1 MESYITPKVSVIVPN
16 YNYAKYL
23 KERIDS
29 ILSQTYQNF
38 ELIILDD
45 CSTDNSRDIIEGYR
59 DDSHVSKII
68 YNEVNT
74 GSPFMQWETGINLCS
89 GEWIWIAESDD
100 KASPEFLS
108 TLLGEIEKTP
118 NAVLAFSNSHYI
130 DSSGTVLFSDNIN
143 DSSIMNVHIYEG
155 EVYVH
160 EKMLWSNHIYN
171 ASMVLFSRRAYCLIS
186 KDYVNYRCCGDWLF
200 WTNLCLQGKI
210 IESRQKLNFFRQHSN
225 RVTEKAS
232 RSMADWR
239 EVGSVL
245 SSFVTIMNLKGLELK
260 RFRGKWTNDFQLSH
274 YPDKKSFKDSFP
286 DVFNGTI
293 WDIYYYKLYVRIK
306 SRNK

>member
-1 MESYITPKVSVIVPN
+1 MEILRPKVSVIVPN
-16 YNYAKYL
+16 YNYAQYL

-29 ILSQTYQNF
+29 ILNQTYQNF

-59 DDSHVSKII
+59 GDSHVSKIV

-74 GSPFMQWETGINLCS
+74 GSPFMQWEKGINLCS

-108 TLLGEIEKTP
+108 ILLHKIETTP
-118 NAVLAFSNSHYI
+118 NAVLAFSDSHFI
-130 DSSGTVLFSDNIN
+130 DSSGNTLFFNNPN
-143 DSSIMNVHIYEG
+143 DSSVKNTHIYEG
-155 EVYVH
+155 EAYVH
-160 EKMLWSNHIYN
+160 KRMLWSNHIYN
-171 ASMVLFSRRAYCLIS
+171 ASMVLFSRRAYDLIS

-210 IESRQKLNFFRQHSN
+210 IESCQKLNFFRQHPN
-225 RVTEKAS
+225 RVTEKAG
-232 RSMADWR
+232 RSMDDWR

-245 SSFVTIMNLKGLELK
+245 SSFVTILNLKGFELK
-260 RFRGKWTNDFQLSH
+260 RFRGKWTNDFQLSR
-274 YPDKKSFKDSFP
+274 YPDKNSFKDSFP

-293 WDIYYYKLYVRIK
+293 GDIYYYKLFVRIK
-306 SRNK
+306 SLVSR